1 MMQSVEERVL
11 DALKRLKEPVS
22 GAPLLFLEANVNVRD
37 LGGGAVHILLVS
49 KNPYSAS
56 MVSLA
61 EAAKSIALKCE
72 GVRRVLVEVRNHV
85 MADYVNMRL
94 NP

>member
-1 MMQSVEERVL
+1 MQDVEERVL
-11 DALKRLKEPVS
+11 LELKKLKEPVS
-22 GAPLLFLEANVNVRD
+22 GAPLLFLEASIDVRN
-37 LGGGAVHILLVS
+37 LGEGVIHMVIIS

-72 GVRRVLVEVRNHV
+72 GVKRVLVEVRNHV
-85 MADYVNMRL
+85 MADYINMRL
-94 NP
+94 NL